1 MMAIG
6 RPSRLTGRVAWE
18 IGPMGER
25 SPVIDLLL
33 EEAPFLERG
42 EYMRM
47 VWGTG
52 EDGTGTAA
60 QHELAAS
67 DFFVAADDLGELFRL
82 TSAGRS
88 AIDGAK

>member
-1 MMAIG
+1 
-6 RPSRLTGRVAWE
+6 
-18 IGPMGER
+18 MGDR
-25 SPVIDLLL
+25 SPVLDLLL

-42 EYMRM
+42 EYMRL

-67 DFFVAADDLGELFRL
+67 DFFVSADDLGELYRL
-82 TSAGRS
+82 TSAGR
-88 AIDGAK
+88 AALQGAE

>member
-1 MMAIG
+1 
-6 RPSRLTGRVAWE
+6 
-18 IGPMGER
+18 MGER
-25 SPVIDLLL
+25 SPVLDLLL
-33 EEAPFLERG
+33 EEAPFLEQG

-67 DFFVAADDLGELFRL
+67 DFFVAVDDLGELFRL
-82 TSAGRS
+82 TSAGRE
-88 AIDGAK
+88 ALGGPR

>member
-1 MMAIG
+1 M
-6 RPSRLTGRVAWE
+6 VD
-18 IGPMGER
+18 R

-52 EDGTGTAA
+52 DRYRGPARTGR
-60 QHELAAS
+60 
-67 DFFVAADDLGELFRL
+67 V
-82 TSAGRS
+82 
-88 AIDGAK
+88 

>member
-1 MMAIG
+1 
-6 RPSRLTGRVAWE
+6 
-18 IGPMGER
+18 MGDR
-25 SPVIDLLL
+25 SPVLDLLL

-67 DFFVAADDLGELFRL
+67 DFFVAVDDLGELFRL
-82 TSAGRS
+82 TSAGREALGRS
-88 AIDGAK
+88 R

>member
-1 MMAIG
+1 M
-6 RPSRLTGRVAWE
+6 VD
-18 IGPMGER
+18 R

-52 EDGTGTAA
+52 ADGTGTAA

-67 DFFVAADDLGELFRL
+67 DFFVPVDDLGELYRL
-82 TSAGRS
+82 TSAGREALRES
-88 AIDGAK
+88 R